1 MCKNLKKIII
11 KVKLQMSLDN
21 KFKIFFS
28 LLYIYSRIIFF
39 LIHLTRIKIKQYT
52 EENFILKQQN
62 DEEEEDI

>member
-1 MCKNLKKIII
+1 
-11 KVKLQMSLDN
+11 MSLDN

-28 LLYIYSRIIFF
+28 LLYIYSRIIFL